1 MHCHV
6 TQKCG
11 RCDPCN
17 AKSIVAWA
25 AWLVKPLKLNQP
37 DSGRSAE
44 KIKTCRCPR
53 QFCKSNLE
61 ILQKHGWI
69 CNNAQSIRSTSY
81 NKSLFLRTAAEL
93 EGRDES
99 TFLACGQP
107 PPLQTTPFA
116 PDRQHWHWQILI
128 ASLSFCCCYG
138 FCRLL
143 LSLLFFFFFHFFLL
157 TAHALLF
164 GQSIL
169 LNIAIIAFDLAQIC
183 VEPLFLSG
191 SFVQVELVDIPVRRS
206 TPAIPFAVDTRRTRW
221 SPLMQDWQRFRRPW
235 RQWDGVGSPETLK
248 TCRSSLCMFYH
259 LYSFVSSWLS

>member
-1 MHCHV
+1 MWRRSVAVVILECKKHCGLSSLTGEATEAHSARLWEISG
-6 TQKCG
+6 K
-11 RCDPCN
+11 
-17 AKSIVAWA
+17 KSR
-25 AWLVKPLKLNQP
+25 LV
-37 DSGRSAE
+37 
-44 KIKTCRCPR
+44 RCPR
-53 QFCKSNLE
+53 QLRKSNLE

-69 CNNAQSIRSTSY
+69 CNNAQSIRSVSH

-143 LSLLFFFFFHFFLL
+143 LSLLFFFFHFFLL
-157 TAHALLF
+157 TAHCVAF
-164 GQSIL
+164 RPVYPVEYCHHC
-169 LNIAIIAFDLAQIC
+169 FDLAQIC
-183 VEPLFLSG
+183 VEPLFVSG

-221 SPLMQDWQRFRRPW
+221 SPLMQDWQC
-235 RQWDGVGSPETLK
+235 E

-259 LYSFVSSWLS
+259 VLSFVSSWLS